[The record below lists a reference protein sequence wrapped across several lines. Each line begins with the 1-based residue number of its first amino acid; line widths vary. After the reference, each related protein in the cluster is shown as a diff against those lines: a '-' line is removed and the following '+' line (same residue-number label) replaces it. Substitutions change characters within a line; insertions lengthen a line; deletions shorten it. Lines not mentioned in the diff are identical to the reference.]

1 MNYIARNVIYFKGML
16 TMPSISL
23 RIPEEIEQ
31 QLNQLADSTGRTKS
45 WIANQAIQD
54 YLTKELWQI
63 NEIKTAIT
71 QADAGTF
78 ASEKEVK
85 DTFTKWGIDAN

>member
-1 MNYIARNVIYFKGML
+1 
-16 TMPSISL
+16 MPSMSL

-31 QLNQLADSTGRTKS
+31 QLNQLAESTGRTKS

-54 YLTKELWQI
+54 YLAKELWQI

-71 QADAGTF
+71 EADAGTF
-78 ASEKEVK
+78 ASETEVRNA
-85 DTFTKWGIDAN
+85 FSKWGVDAN